1 MLSWRIE
8 HPAVIWTTSI
18 SEVGRIIQTPRL
30 GETLVKTG
38 DESSDNIF
46 NAFLTLP
53 ENFQEEIGSGSL
65 VIELDLD
72 MSKEDEVAFSTSYK
86 LYRLRKNWH
95 EAEAHCK
102 TEAAQ
107 LASIHSQWEQ
117 TLAERIADGN
127 WVWLGGIKK
136 NHWQWADN
144 STWGFTKWGSARGGY
159 MQMGPHG
166 QWFGYEHNTDRR
178 YFLCLKTVT
187 LTENGSGS
195 IELDKEQ
202 LASFPF
208 RVFFKSQAIGQRALD
223 PSSDEDR
230 RMTGFKLNWFVKD
243 KNGSRLTEKLPPK
256 QEDWKQEV
264 PTPKYELP
272 SLFEMVQLARQLRL
286 QNVTKEVVL
295 EEVIHNKWQEIN
307 TFEEDGMCSM
317 GQIQPQKQKE
327 AFAKL
332 VPNVDTNKTEGP
344 PSEEDI
350 KTGYELFHAVIY
362 CPTIVFKLFRFVDQ
376 LVSSETSRTIMQT
389 FVHLFQPGQMND
401 MESFTLAKQFYS
413 VFAKTLHLQHGNVLV
428 GTSTTSQLQAY
439 LPFIPSVSSPDEIKD
454 IFQELGICF
463 K

>member
-1 MLSWRIE
+1 
-8 HPAVIWTTSI
+8 
-18 SEVGRIIQTPRL
+18 
-30 GETLVKTG
+30 
-38 DESSDNIF
+38 
-46 NAFLTLP
+46 
-53 ENFQEEIGSGSL
+53 
-65 VIELDLD
+65 
-72 MSKEDEVAFSTSYK
+72 MS
-86 LYRLRKNWH
+86 
-95 EAEAHCK
+95 
-102 TEAAQ
+102 
-107 LASIHSQWEQ
+107 
-117 TLAERIADGN
+117 
-127 WVWLGGIKK
+127 
-136 NHWQWADN
+136 
-144 STWGFTKWGSARGGY
+144 GFT
-159 MQMGPHG
+159 
-166 QWFGYEHNTDRR
+166 
-178 YFLCLKTVT
+178 
-187 LTENGSGS
+187 
-195 IELDKEQ
+195 
-202 LASFPF
+202 
-208 RVFFKSQAIGQRALD
+208 
-223 PSSDEDR
+223 
-230 RMTGFKLNWFVKD
+230 LNWFVKN

-307 TFEEDGMCSM
+307 TFEEDLMCSM
-317 GQIQPQKQKE
+317 GQIHPQKQKE

-332 VPNVDTNKTEGP
+332 VPNVDMNKTEGP

-350 KTGYELFHAVIY
+350 KTGYELFHAVVY

-439 LPFIPSVSSPDEIKD
+439 LPFLPSVSSPGEIKD